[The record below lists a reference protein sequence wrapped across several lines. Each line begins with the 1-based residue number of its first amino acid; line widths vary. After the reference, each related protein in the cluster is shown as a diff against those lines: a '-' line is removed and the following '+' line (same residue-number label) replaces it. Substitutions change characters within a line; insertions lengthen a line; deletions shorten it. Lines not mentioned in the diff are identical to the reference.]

1 MDAWLGWD
9 VGAWHCQAG
18 ASRDALVLVGA
29 EPGGAV
35 RLLGRPWRGNLRA
48 TLNGA
53 RGLALLDALL
63 ALVDAEGLRPRQLTV
78 GIDTPLA
85 WPDAFRAL
93 LDGVMPGA
101 IPSTKA
107 ENPLVMRFTERFLC
121 ARGLRPLSPV
131 QDLIGSQATKGM
143 FALGALGLVPAGT
156 GVWAAELGGVAITAL
171 EAYPSACRRSA
182 PIEALVG
189 PVRGHLGVA
198 PHDDVLDALLCAGLV
213 ALRARAPEAVV
224 APAPAAPAREGWI
237 WVPADALRP
246 APAPQD

>member
-1 MDAWLGWD
+1 MGAWLGWD
-9 VGAWHCQAG
+9 VGAWHCQGG
-18 ASRDALVLVGA
+18 AARDALVLVGA

-131 QDLIGSQATKGM
+131 QDLIVNPILRSPRSDPCTTLWLLRTQHKKLPT
-143 FALGALGLVPAGT
+143 
-156 GVWAAELGGVAITAL
+156 TAL
-171 EAYPSACRRSA
+171 TWLYSM
-182 PIEALVG
+182 
-189 PVRGHLGVA
+189 
-198 PHDDVLDALLCAGLV
+198 
-213 ALRARAPEAVV
+213 
-224 APAPAAPAREGWI
+224 
-237 WVPADALRP
+237 
-246 APAPQD
+246 